1 MATPGESAARWQAHA
16 SASKMTSAQPTLV
29 TLHLA
34 ILGAGE
40 KRGKPRARIGAS
52 AAIRPATRT
61 A

>member
-16 SASKMTSAQPTLV
+16 SASKMTSVEPTLV
-29 TLHLA
+29 RLHL
-34 ILGAGE
+34 GAEE